1 MCVRPDTARM
11 PILPLHIWFSER
23 AIADLHRRIDLARW
37 PTVTFHEG
45 WDAGTNDLVLRDL
58 VARWRYGFDWFAVQD
73 RLNRYAHLR
82 GPVAGEG
89 SEELHWVL
97 RTGGGEGRIPL
108 LLLHGWPSSFLEPLR
123 LADRLLDDPPR
134 SGTVGP
140 AFDAIVPSL
149 PGFGFSDAPRSPG
162 WHPGVIAEQLHRL
175 MRTLGYERY
184 GVVGGDWGA
193 IIGARLARQHPE
205 AVLGLY
211 LHHAADL
218 LPPETPAERAWADRL
233 AAVREREGGY
243 SHLQGTKPQS
253 LGYALLDSPI
263 GLLAWMVEK
272 FHGWTDR
279 ALDGTR
285 AEGLWDA
292 ISPDDVLETVTL
304 YWLTETALSASRIY
318 FERGREQ
325 PPHVPRT
332 PIAVPT
338 AFGRFP
344 ADPWGAPRAAL
355 ARSYHL
361 VRYTEHPRGGHFPAF
376 EVPDLLAADVADFF
390 AGLAE
395 SG

>member
-1 MCVRPDTARM
+1 M

-45 WDAGTNDLVLRDL
+45 WRAGTSDLVLRDL
-58 VARWRYGFDWFAVQD
+58 VARWRYEFDWFAVQE

-97 RTGGGEGRIPL
+97 RTGGGEGRMPL

-123 LADRLLDDPPR
+123 LADRLLDRAARDEAMSAIR
-134 SGTVGP
+134 
-140 AFDAIVPSL
+140 FDAVVPSL
-149 PGFGFSDAPRSPG
+149 PGFGFSDAPRAPG

-193 IIGARLARQHPE
+193 IIGARLARAHPE
-205 AVLGLY
+205 AVCGLY

-218 LPPETPAERAWADRL
+218 LPPETAAERTWASSL
-233 AAVREREGGY
+233 AALREEEGGY
-243 SHLQGTKPQS
+243 SHLQGTRPQS

-263 GLLAWMVEK
+263 GLLAWMLEK
-272 FHGWTDR
+272 FHRWTDR
-279 ALDGTR
+279 TPDGTR

-318 FERGREQ
+318 YERRHEQ
-325 PPHVPRT
+325 PPYTPPT
-332 PIAVPT
+332 PIVVPT

-344 ADPWGAPRAAL
+344 GDPWGAPREVL
-355 ARSYHL
+355 ERSYRL
-361 VRYTEHPRGGHFPAF
+361 VRYTEHARGGHFPAL
-376 EVPDLLAADVADFF
+376 EVPDTLAADVAGFF
-390 AGLAE
+390 SEIPAG
-395 SG
+395 G